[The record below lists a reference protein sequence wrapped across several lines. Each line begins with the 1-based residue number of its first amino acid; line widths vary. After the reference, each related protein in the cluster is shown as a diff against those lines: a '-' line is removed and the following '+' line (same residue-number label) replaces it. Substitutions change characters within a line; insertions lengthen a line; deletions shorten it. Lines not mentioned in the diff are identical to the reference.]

1 MKSET
6 LVGETNEAEL
16 PSRAMATVDSGRGNR
31 AKVSDENGE
40 ISATSTVIST
50 IKAARSER
58 GGWIRMDLTR
68 YLEPLFIYQRTIW
81 KTLILV
87 GLACWVAL
95 LVWPRTYVSEG
106 KFQLLVGRESVGL
119 DPSSTTTQT
128 LLMQKTVEEDINS
141 ALEVLGSRDVAE
153 HVVREIGAEAILS
166 GYLPSGEG
174 DSSRLNKWIGGL
186 KSMAGDAVSS
196 LITLSG
202 IRDPISE
209 EERAVLWLQQN
220 VSVHAPKKSST
231 MIIGA
236 EAKSAELAHAI
247 VNSYTKHF
255 IDRHVNVSTTE
266 GSQQFFD
273 EQAANAEATL
283 NSAMSRRSELL
294 RRHKMVSAG
303 SRFGSLTAQ
312 QSAIES
318 TIISTEAQIR
328 QSESELIDL
337 SERSDELALETVA
350 GTQIAPDATIS
361 GMRLSL
367 HALELEEQSL
377 APKYAESHWRVV
389 QIKERVAAA
398 REALAKLEQESES
411 FSMAPNP
418 LRLKLEED
426 ILRTKSRLVG
436 LQSLLEESQQQLAVK
451 QQEINDL
458 LELEVQLEKLDRE
471 IEVAKK
477 NLAGLR
483 EKQEQARVVENL
495 RQKRISSVGIAQ
507 SATLVYKPASPNKL
521 LIIAGFGALGIGL
534 CIALIGMKEFS
545 RTGFRHPDELE
556 RFAGYPVLA
565 DVALVPEL
573 VNAVFKQ
580 PDMLSKRYSSVR
592 SACEIIQ
599 SEMVL
604 TDNGSVERDMAGLK
618 LGVVGIHDGAG
629 ASLMAMMLAMIHNE
643 NSFARTI
650 LMDLDSKNGTIAQ
663 AFNVPKQ
670 TRMIRLYS
678 IQSNGGP
685 VEMETANVEGAA
697 SHREAGA
704 ESSRPTTVHGER
716 TAIAN
721 LQAAAA
727 ESEFV
732 VVDFPPMSRPA
743 SALGV
748 FSQVDQVLLIVQA
761 EQSSAESVARSIRQI
776 ERAGGNIVGLVL
788 NQTRSH
794 VPSWIRKII
803 S

>member
-1 MKSET
+1 MKSEM
-6 LVGETNEAEL
+6 LVAESNEADV
-16 PSRAMATVDSGRGNR
+16 PSRAVASGNSRRGNR
-31 AKVSDENGE
+31 ANVSNETGE
-40 ISATSTVIST
+40 LIAGSTTSGAN
-50 IKAARSER
+50 KAIRSER

-81 KTLILV
+81 KTLILA

-166 GYLPSGEG
+166 GYLANGEG
-174 DSSRLNKWIGGL
+174 ESSRLSKWIGGL
-186 KSMAGDAVSS
+186 KSMAGDAATS
-196 LITLSG
+196 LITLTG
-202 IRDPISE
+202 IRDPISD
-209 EERAVLWLQQN
+209 EERAVLWLQQH

-236 EAKSAELAHAI
+236 EAKSAELAQAI

-283 NSAMSRRSELL
+283 NSAMGRRSDLL
-294 RRHKMVSAG
+294 RSHKMVSAG

-337 SERSDELALETVA
+337 SERSDGLELETVA
-350 GTQIAPDATIS
+350 GTQIAPDGTIS

-367 HALELEEQSL
+367 HTLELEEQSL
-377 APKYAESHWRVV
+377 APKYAASHWRIV
-389 QIKERVAAA
+389 QIKERVASA
-398 REALAKLEQESES
+398 REALAKLEQASES

-426 ILRTKSRLVG
+426 ILRTKSRIVG
-436 LQSLLEESQQQLAVK
+436 LQSLLEESQLQLSVK

-477 NLAGLR
+477 NLVGLR

-495 RQKRISSVGIAQ
+495 RAKRISSVGIAQ
-507 SATLVYKPASPNKL
+507 SATLVHKPASPNKL
-521 LIIAGFGALGIGL
+521 LIIVGFGALGVGL

-556 RFAGYPVLA
+556 RFSGYPVLA
-565 DVALVPEL
+565 DVARVPDL
-573 VNAVFKQ
+573 VNASVKQ
-580 PDMLSKRYSSVR
+580 PDLLTSRYRSVR

-629 ASLMAMMLAMIHNE
+629 ASLMAMMLATLHNE
-643 NSFARTI
+643 NGFARTI
-650 LMDLDSKNGTIAQ
+650 LLDVDSKNGTIAQ

-670 TRMIRLYS
+670 TRVIRLYS
-678 IQSNGGP
+678 IQTSGGP
-685 VEMETANVEGAA
+685 VELETDTGEGPAL
-697 SHREAGA
+697 HRETDA
-704 ESSRPTTVHGER
+704 ESSRPTAVQGER

-721 LQAAAA
+721 LQTAAA

-761 EQSSAESVARSIRQI
+761 EQSSAESVSRSIRQI